1 MFFELGACMDIGL
14 YKLKYPFRKLI
25 QFMVPR
31 CRNMDPNLI
40 SWALLPL
47 AVLIALVYWSAPD
60 SPDLYFLGIL
70 LCFLRMIVA
79 TLDGLVAMEFN
90 KSSELGEL
98 VNRITPELSD
108 LMLIP
113 AIIFS
118 RPEYLTVGVLAMAS
132 AWATTFFGLIGQT
145 VRRPIQSVGPTGQTD
160 RLTALM
166 LFSFL
171 AGIAPRVAWDIDFIQ
186 IFLWWCVVGGTL
198 TCLNRY
204 RRTLKAEPL
213 NTTGT

>member
-1 MFFELGACMDIGL
+1 MDIGL
-14 YKLKYPFRKLI
+14 YKMKYPFRKLI

-31 CRNMDPNLI
+31 CRNIDPNRI

-47 AVLIALVYWSAPD
+47 AVLIATLYWWAPSA
-60 SPDLYFLGIL
+60 SDLYFLGSL
-70 LCFLRMIVA
+70 LCFLRMIIA

-98 VNRITPELSD
+98 VNRITPELAD
-108 LMLIP
+108 LMLLP

-118 RPEYLTVGVLAMAS
+118 KPEYLSVGVLAMAS
-132 AWATTFFGLIGQT
+132 AWATTFFGLVGQT
-145 VRRPIQSVGPTGQTD
+145 VRRPVQSVGPTGQTD

-171 AGIAPRVAWDIDFIQ
+171 AGIAPHAGWTIDFIQ
-186 IFLWWCVVGGTL
+186 VFLWWCVVGGTL

-204 RRTLKAEPL
+204 RRTLKAESVK
-213 NTTGT
+213 TTGS

>member
-1 MFFELGACMDIGL
+1 MDIGL
-14 YKLKYPFRKLI
+14 YKMKYPFRKLI

-31 CRNMDPNLI
+31 CRNIDPNRI

-47 AVLIALVYWSAPD
+47 AVLIATLYWCAPSA
-60 SPDLYFLGIL
+60 SDLYFLGSL
-70 LCFLRMIVA
+70 LCFLRMIIA

-98 VNRITPELSD
+98 VNRITPELAD
-108 LMLIP
+108 LMLLP

-118 RPEYLTVGVLAMAS
+118 KPEYLSVGVLAMAS
-132 AWATTFFGLIGQT
+132 AWATTFFGLVGQT
-145 VRRPIQSVGPTGQTD
+145 VRRPVQSVGPTGQTD

-171 AGIAPRVAWDIDFIQ
+171 AGIAPHAGWTIDFIQ
-186 IFLWWCVVGGTL
+186 VFLWWCVVGGTL

-204 RRTLKAEPL
+204 RRTLKAESVK
-213 NTTGT
+213 TTGT